1 MFSKPRTAWLI
12 LLLTI
17 AAAFVVAAGC
27 MSVRF
32 GGSGDDAPQTPE
44 GSAEAGIEG
53 LPPEFDILAEVW
65 AHLQEGHLRGREL
78 DAELLSQGAAR
89 GIIEA
94 LDDPHAAYLTPEQQ
108 EQESQDLK
116 GEFEGIGAHVGMRDG
131 RITIIAPIA
140 DTPADKAGLRPGDI
154 LTSIDGENAEG
165 LSIMEAVGKI
175 RGPKGESVELGV
187 FRPSRGEPL
196 TVTIVRDVILVES
209 VNLRMLVGRI
219 AHLRITS
226 FTDSTN
232 KEAAEAIET
241 LHRLGA
247 RGIVLD
253 LRNNP
258 GGLLRT
264 VVDVTSQFVDEGI
277 ALYEV
282 DGQGKRNDWPL
293 TKGGLANDIPMVV
306 LVNEYSASGS
316 EVLAGAIRDND
327 RAPIIGTVTFGKGS
341 VNSLRRLSDGSGIFF
356 TIAHWHTPSGGLI
369 EGDGLAPDILVEQ
382 PEDGD
387 DDLQL
392 DRAIEELEILVQ
404 AIEQQ
409 ES

>member
-1 MFSKPRTAWLI
+1 MFSKFRISWSI
-12 LLLTI
+12 LLL
-17 AAAFVVAAGC
+17 AVVAALVIAAGC
-27 MSVRF
+27 VSVRF
-32 GGSGDDAPQTPE
+32 GKSDDGTAPTPE
-44 GSAEAGIEG
+44 AGASAGSEG

-78 DAELLSQGAAR
+78 DPELLSQGAAR

-108 EQESQDLK
+108 EQESQDLR

-140 DTPADKAGLRPGDI
+140 DTPADKAGLKPGDI
-154 LTSIDGENAEG
+154 LTSINGESAEG
-165 LSIMEAVGKI
+165 LSIMEAVGRI
-175 RGPKGESVELGV
+175 RGPKGEAVELGV

-196 TVTIVRDVILVES
+196 TVTIVRDVILVDS
-209 VNLRMLVGRI
+209 VSLRMLVGRI

-232 KEAAEAIET
+232 QEAVEAIET

-247 RGIVLD
+247 SGIILD

-293 TKGGLANDIPMVV
+293 KKGGLARDIPMVV

-327 RAPIIGTVTFGKGS
+327 RAPIIGVVTFGKGS
-341 VNSLRRLSDGSGIFF
+341 VNTLRRLSDGSGIFF
-356 TIAHWHTPSGGLI
+356 TIAHWHTPSGTLI
-369 EGDGLAPDILVEQ
+369 EGDGLEPDIVVEQ
-382 PEDGD
+382 TEDSD

-404 AIEQQ
+404 AVE
-409 ES
+409 

>member
-1 MFSKPRTAWLI
+1 MFSKFRISWSIP
-12 LLLTI
+12 LL
-17 AAAFVVAAGC
+17 AVVAALVIAAGC
-27 MSVRF
+27 VSVRF
-32 GGSGDDAPQTPE
+32 GKSDDETAPTPE
-44 GSAEAGIEG
+44 VGASSGIEG

-65 AHLQEGHLRGREL
+65 THLQEGHLRGREL

-108 EQESQDLK
+108 EQESQDLR

-140 DTPADKAGLRPGDI
+140 DTPADKAGLKPGDI
-154 LTSIDGENAEG
+154 LTSINGESAEG
-165 LSIMEAVGKI
+165 LSIMEAVGRI
-175 RGPKGESVELGV
+175 RGPKGEAVELGV

-196 TVTIVRDVILVES
+196 TVTIVRDVILVDS
-209 VNLRMLVGRI
+209 VSLRMLVGRI

-232 KEAAEAIET
+232 QEAVEAIET

-247 RGIVLD
+247 SGIILD

-293 TKGGLANDIPMVV
+293 KKGGLARDIPMVV

-316 EVLAGAIRDND
+316 EVLAGAILDND
-327 RAPIIGTVTFGKGS
+327 RAPIIGVVTFGKGS
-341 VNSLRRLSDGSGIFF
+341 VNTLRRLSDGSGIFF
-356 TIAHWHTPSGGLI
+356 TIAHWHTPSGTLI
-369 EGDGLAPDILVEQ
+369 EGDGLEPDIVVEQ
-382 PEDGD
+382 TEDSD

-404 AIEQQ
+404 AVE
-409 ES
+409 

>member
-1 MFSKPRTAWLI
+1 MFPKFSGSWS
-12 LLLTI
+12 LLFL
-17 AAAFVVAAGC
+17 AVVAALVIAAGC
-27 MSVRF
+27 VSVRF
-32 GGSGDDAPQTPE
+32 GKSDDGTAPTPE
-44 GSAEAGIEG
+44 AGASAGIEG
-53 LPPEFDILAEVW
+53 LPSEFDILAEVW
-65 AHLQEGHLRGREL
+65 AHLQEEHLRGREL

-108 EQESQDLK
+108 QQESQDLR

-140 DTPADKAGLRPGDI
+140 DTPADKAGLKPGDI
-154 LTSIDGENAEG
+154 LTSINGESAEG
-165 LSIMEAVGKI
+165 LSIMEAVGRI
-175 RGPKGESVELGV
+175 RGPKGEAVELGV

-209 VNLRMLVGRI
+209 VSLRMLVGRI

-232 KEAAEAIET
+232 QEAVEAIET

-247 RGIVLD
+247 SGIILD

-258 GGLLRT
+258 GGFLRT

-293 TKGGLANDIPMVV
+293 KKGGLAKDIPMVV

-327 RAPIIGTVTFGKGS
+327 RASIIGTVTFGKGS
-341 VNSLRRLSDGSGIFF
+341 VNTLRKLSDGSGIFF
-356 TIAHWHTPSGGLI
+356 TIAHWHTPSGALI
-369 EGDGLAPDILVEQ
+369 EGDGLEPDIVVEQ
-382 PEDGD
+382 TEDSD

-404 AIEQQ
+404 AVE
-409 ES
+409 

>member
-1 MFSKPRTAWLI
+1 MFPQARTRLFI
-12 LLLTI
+12 LLLALG
-17 AAAFVVAAGC
+17 AALVVAAGC
-27 MSVRF
+27 VSVRF
-32 GGSGDDAPQTPE
+32 GGSGDEPTPGPE
-44 GSAEAGIEG
+44 GGAKAGIEG

-65 AHLQEGHLRGREL
+65 THLQEEHFRGQEL
-78 DAELLSQGAAR
+78 DPELLSRGAAR

-94 LDDPHAAYLTPEQQ
+94 LDDPHAAYLTPEEQ
-108 EQESQDLK
+108 ERESQDLS

-154 LTSIDGENAEG
+154 LTSINGESTEG
-165 LSIMEAVGKI
+165 LSIMEAVGRI
-175 RGPKGESVELGV
+175 RGPRGESVELGV
-187 FRPSRGEPL
+187 FRPSRGEPI

-209 VNLRMLVGRI
+209 VSLRMLVGRI
-219 AHLRITS
+219 AHLKISS
-226 FTDSTN
+226 FTDSTD
-232 KEAAEAIET
+232 EETTDAIET
-241 LHRLGA
+241 LDRLGA

-293 TKGGLANDIPMVV
+293 KKGGLAKDIPMVV
-306 LVNEYSASGS
+306 LVNEFSASGS
-316 EVLAGAIRDND
+316 EVLAGAIRDHN
-327 RAPIIGTVTFGKGS
+327 RAPIIGSVTFGKGS
-341 VNSLRRLSDGSGIFF
+341 VNTLRRLSDGSGLFF
-356 TIAHWHTPSGGLI
+356 TIAHWHTPSGSLI
-369 EGDGLAPDILVEQ
+369 EGDGLEPDILVEQ
-382 PEDGD
+382 PEDGED
-387 DDLQL
+387 DFQL

-409 ES
+409 EG